1 MNKVVMSVL
10 TTSSLAVLVLVLLTA
25 APPPFAGSHDAHA
38 RAGGLDK
45 GTDDTPECV
54 HWRTQ
59 TRYSAYGYD
68 HIVHIQNRCD
78 AVAECLVWT
87 NVHPDRI
94 RVAVAADTDIDVLT
108 YRGSPAREFTAH
120 VECELDE

>member
-1 MNKVVMSVL
+1 MRIL
-10 TTSSLAVLVLVLLTA
+10 TTGSLAVLVLVLLTA
-25 APPPFAGSHDAHA
+25 APPPFARSHIAHA
-38 RAGGLDK
+38 RRGVDK

-59 TRYSAYGYD
+59 ARYSAYGYD
-68 HIVHIQNRCD
+68 HIVHIENRCD

-87 NVHPDRI
+87 NVHPERI